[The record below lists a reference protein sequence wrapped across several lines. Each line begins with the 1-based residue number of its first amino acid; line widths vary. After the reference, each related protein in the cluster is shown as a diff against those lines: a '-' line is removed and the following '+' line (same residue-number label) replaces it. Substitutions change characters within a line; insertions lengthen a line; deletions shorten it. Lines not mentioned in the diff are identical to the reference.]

1 MSATSC
7 VPQTTHTEGKQ
18 HSSGDGQYYWKQ
30 QEVVPLCFF
39 RRYMQTAKDFSRIL
53 NNKSNKA
60 ETLTT
65 AERKRISRKLLC
77 KMPIISVNL
86 ANIIH
91 TQFNNR
97 VVTEIWTSCYQYVVI

>member
-1 MSATSC
+1 MAATRC
-7 VPQTTHTEGKQ
+7 VPQTTHTKEKNT
-18 HSSGDGQYYWKQ
+18 
-30 QEVVPLCFF
+30 PLA
-39 RRYMQTAKDFSRIL
+39 TANITENSRKAYRCVSTVATCKLLTIFTRIL

-65 AERKRISRKLLC
+65 AERKRISRKLLS

-91 TQFNNR
+91 MQFNSR
-97 VVTEIWTSCYQYVVI
+97 VVTEI

>member
-1 MSATSC
+1 MPATLC

-30 QEVVPLCFF
+30 QEGVPLCFY
-39 RRYMQTAKDFSRIL
+39 RRYMQTANDFYYIL

-65 AERKRISRKLLC
+65 AERNRISRELLI

-86 ANIIH
+86 AKITH
-91 TQFNNR
+91 TQFNSR
-97 VVTEIWTSCYQYVVI
+97 VVTEVLTALYQCVVI